1 MKNVVIL
8 EADNLGLSVSDMLN
22 PKELKLV
29 GIGNSNLDT
38 WNVFKDIKTGEL
50 KDEIEGLPIMPIDLA
65 VALEPDL
72 IVVAAATPEKSN
84 ALKYMAIRAGFMG
97 DMLFIS
103 DLYQQ
108 ITVKGAALRRLTRRL
123 YDLGVEG
130 NVAELGCYNGD
141 ISWQLNALM
150 PDRKLYLFDTMEGF
164 DDRDLAVELEKGFT
178 TVKPNEYIFAK
189 EDYLMARLPYPENVT
204 LKKGWFP
211 KTAFDIEDEKF
222 ALVYMD
228 ASLYQPTFTG
238 MEYFFPRMSQGGVIV
253 LCGYEDPAYGGIR
266 KAIEDLEAKYGAF
279 LILPLGDLTGTV
291 MIVHP

>member
-1 MKNVVIL
+1 MKTVVIL
-8 EADNLGLSVSDMLN
+8 EADNLGLSASDMLN
-22 PKELKLV
+22 PKELKLI
-29 GIGNSNLDT
+29 GIGNSNMDT
-38 WNVFKDIKTGEL
+38 WNVFKDINTGEL
-50 KDEIEGLPIMPIDLA
+50 KDEIEGLPVMPIDLA
-65 VALEPDL
+65 VALEPEL

-84 ALKYMAIRAGFMG
+84 ALKYMAIRAGFIG
-97 DMLFIS
+97 DMLFLS

-108 ITVKGAALRRLTRRL
+108 LTVKGAALRRLTRRL

-164 DDRDLAVELEKGFT
+164 DDRDLAVELEKGYT
-178 TVKPNEYIFAK
+178 TVKNNEYKYAK
-189 EDYLMARLPYPENVT
+189 EDYLMARLPHVENVV

-211 KTAFDIEDEKF
+211 ETAFDIEDEKF

-238 MEYFFPRMSQGGVIV
+238 MEFFFPRMSQGGVIV

-266 KAIEDLEAKYGAF
+266 KAIEDLEEKYGAF
-279 LILPLGDLTGTV
+279 LILPLGDLMGTV

>member
-29 GIGNSNLDT
+29 GIGNSNMDT

-189 EDYLMARLPYPENVT
+189 EDYLKARLPYPENVT

-211 KTAFDIEDEKF
+211 ETAFDIEDEKF

>member
-1 MKNVVIL
+1 MKTVVIL

-22 PKELKLV
+22 PKELKLI
-29 GIGNSNLDT
+29 GIGNSNMDT

-65 VALEPDL
+65 VSLQPEL
-72 IVVAAATPEKSN
+72 IVIAAATPEKSN
-84 ALKYMAIRAGFMG
+84 ALKYMAIRAGFIG
-97 DMLFIS
+97 DMLFMS
-103 DLYQQ
+103 DICQQ
-108 ITVKGAALRRLTRRL
+108 LTVKGAAIRRLTRRL
-123 YDLGVEG
+123 YELGVEG

-164 DDRDLAVELEKGFT
+164 DDRDLAIELEKGYT
-178 TVKPNEYIFAK
+178 TVKNNEYIFAK
-189 EDYLMARLPYPENVT
+189 EDYLMARLPHPEKVT

-211 KTAFDIEDEKF
+211 ETAFDIEDETF
-222 ALVYMD
+222 AFVYMD

-266 KAIEDLEAKYGAF
+266 KAIEDLEEKYGAF
-279 LILPLGDLTGTV
+279 LILPMGDLTGTV

>member
-1 MKNVVIL
+1 MKTVVIL
-8 EADNLGLSVSDMLN
+8 ESDNLGLSASDMLN
-22 PKELKLV
+22 PKELKLI
-29 GIGNSNLDT
+29 GIGNSNMDT
-38 WNVFKDIKTGEL
+38 WNVFKDINTGEL

-65 VALEPDL
+65 VALQPEL
-72 IVVAAATPEKSN
+72 IVVAAATPDKSN
-84 ALKYMAIRAGFMG
+84 ALKYMAIRAGFIG
-97 DMLFIS
+97 DMLFLS

-108 ITVKGAALRRLTRRL
+108 LTIKGAALRRLTRRL
-123 YDLGVEG
+123 QKLGVEG

-150 PDRKLYLFDTMEGF
+150 PDRKLYLFDTLEGF
-164 DDRDLAVELEKGFT
+164 DDRDLAIELEKGFT
-178 TVKPNEYIFAK
+178 TVKKNEYKYAK
-189 EDYLMARLPYPENVT
+189 EDYLLSRLPQADMVT

-211 KTAFDIEDEKF
+211 ETAFDIEDEKF

-238 MEYFFPRMSQGGVIV
+238 MEFFFPRMSQGGVIV

-266 KAIEDLEAKYGAF
+266 KAIEDLEEKYGAF
-279 LILPLGDLTGTV
+279 LILPLGDLMGTV

>member
-29 GIGNSNLDT
+29 GIGNSNMDT

-130 NVAELGCYNGD
+130 NIAELGCYNGD

-211 KTAFDIEDEKF
+211 ETAFDIEDETF

-228 ASLYQPTFTG
+228 TSLYQPTFTG

-253 LCGYEDPAYGGIR
+253 LCGYEDSAYGGIR